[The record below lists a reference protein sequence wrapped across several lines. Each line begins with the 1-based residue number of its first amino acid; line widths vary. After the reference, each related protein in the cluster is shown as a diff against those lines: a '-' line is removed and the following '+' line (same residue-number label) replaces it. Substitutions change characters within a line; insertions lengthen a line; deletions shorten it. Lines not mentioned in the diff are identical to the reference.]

1 MEKLKE
7 FLSYYKKI
15 CFSSITLGWTIVMVS
30 VSQMDGWNF
39 KKVLLVLMFMFI
51 LTLVA
56 TGQVMMERNMKN
68 KS

>member
-15 CFSSITLGWTIVMVS
+15 CFSAITLGWTILMVS